1 MGVGM
6 MTKPMRP
13 LGKDV
18 LERLL
23 GLSKG
28 LLARAND
35 GTLEA
40 KSVKDLLSTESRR
53 QKLRAIKRLC
63 SVTEH
68 VWVNHYLYSIS
79 KFAEL
84 VQELPA
90 SEIHHHS
97 EKGGLLDHTLETLHA
112 GLRIAQGYVMPPN
125 AEPEKIA
132 SDAERWRFAVFVA
145 ILAHDIG
152 KIVTDIEVIKSDRND
167 KWDQWH
173 AWYGPIPVGARYKYR
188 YNRSG
193 DRGSSRGMHEK
204 VSMSLVPR
212 LITEKAAIWMFKD
225 RELVGQFVST
235 VNSSTLG
242 GHVIA
247 EIVRAADRTSTAK
260 NLGAGTGVGNDFT
273 NTVPLQQ
280 KLIVSLRKLIN
291 DRDLKSNKPG
301 AAVWVSET
309 DTWVVS
315 KSTMEAVRAQLV
327 NEGHKGIP
335 VNVVRL
341 FDILKEHDLVVPNKE
356 GDSIWWAEINYR
368 PKNWKQKFTLLRFKN
383 ETLWPTSQPDSFD
396 GTVKSE
402 NADGDWVVIN
412 GEFKT
417 VEKGRAV
424 ESSEEIDE
432 MAIDKTTG
440 EIISTTSANEETVDQ
455 VDSNETPN
463 ESDQEEEAAQPIT
476 TEDKKPVEK
485 MPVSKNA
492 AQESKPSSGK
502 KKASKAAP
510 KKKNTAN
517 NEVADKDPPV
527 KKKRQKKVS
536 INQSAIANERI
547 LAANDFINWMLKG
560 IQNKK
565 IRVNEG
571 KAEVHV
577 LDGYIALVTPKIFER
592 YLDENP
598 MIRRKYRSQLQG
610 GAPEYTAIQ
619 KEIQALGVNHIG
631 EEGKNIHRLYVVG
644 KRGASELRV
653 YLIERRYLPSL
664 NRFDVNKAMKIA
676 K

>member
-1 MGVGM
+1 M
-6 MTKPMRP
+6 
-13 LGKDV
+13 LD
-18 LERLL
+18 RLL
-23 GLSKG
+23 GLGKG
-28 LLARAND
+28 LLAKEND
-35 GTLEA
+35 GTLQA
-40 KSVKDLLSTESRR
+40 KSVRDLLSTESRR
-53 QKLRAIKRLC
+53 GKLRAIKRLC

-97 EKGGLLDHTLETLHA
+97 EKGGLLDHTLDTLHA

-145 ILAHDIG
+145 ILSHDIG
-152 KIVTDIEVIKSDRND
+152 KIVTDIEVIKSERND

-235 VNSSTLG
+235 VTSSTLG

-260 NLGAGTGVGNDFT
+260 NLGASTGIGNDFS
-273 NTVPLQQ
+273 NAVPLQQ
-280 KLIVSLRKLIN
+280 KLIVSLRKLIT

-301 AAVWVSET
+301 AAVWVTET

-341 FDILKEHDLVVPNKE
+341 FDILKDHDLVVPNKE

-412 GEFKT
+412 GEFNT
-417 VEKGRAV
+417 AEKGRAG
-424 ESSEEIDE
+424 ESIREIDE
-432 MAIDKTTG
+432 MSVDKTTG
-440 EIISTTSANEETVDQ
+440 EIISKPELIEQSVEQEDSSEVTSEPNKEESKQTIIENDEQKVEIKPVSENADQ
-455 VDSNETPN
+455 ENKKPTSKKEPAKAKQKKKTTPN
-463 ESDQEEEAAQPIT
+463 NVVAA
-476 TEDKKPVEK
+476 
-485 MPVSKNA
+485 
-492 AQESKPSSGK
+492 
-502 KKASKAAP
+502 
-510 KKKNTAN
+510 
-517 NEVADKDPPV
+517 KDAPV
-527 KKKRQKKVS
+527 KKKRARKVS
-536 INQSAIANERI
+536 LNQSAIANERI

-610 GAPEYTAIQ
+610 GAAEYTAIQ

-631 EEGKNIHRLYVVG
+631 EEGKNIHRLFVVG
-644 KRGASELRV
+644 ERGASELRV